1 MINKKLIGYNYS
13 GRNGEAIKY
22 IVVHDTG
29 NPSRGAGAGNHYMYF
44 NKPGRNASAHYFVDS
59 RETLQIVEDHNSAW
73 HCGDG
78 KGRFGITNRNS
89 IGIELCINSDGD
101 WELTKKR
108 GIDLIRYLLKKHDLP
123 KERVVRH
130 YDASLKNCP
139 GKMSGMGWSEWTRFY
154 DEI

>member
-1 MINKKLIGYNYS
+1 MIDRKLIRYNYS
-13 GRNGEAIKY
+13 GRNRENIKF

-29 NPSRGAGAGNHYMYF
+29 NPSKGAGARNHYLYF
-44 NKPGRNASAHYFVDS
+44 DKPNRNASAHYFVDS
-59 RETLQIVEDHNSAW
+59 KEILQLVEDHNSAW

-108 GIDLIRYLLKKHDLP
+108 GIELIRELLKRHGLTKD
-123 KERVVRH
+123 RVFRH

-139 GKMSGMGWSEWTRFY
+139 GKMSAMGWREWTRFY

>member
-1 MINKKLIGYNYS
+1 MITKKLIRYNYS
-13 GRNGEAIKY
+13 DRNGEAVKF

-29 NPSRGAGAGNHYMYF
+29 NLSMGAGAENHYKYF

-59 RETLQIVEDHNSAW
+59 KETLQIVEDHNAAW

-89 IGIELCINSDGD
+89 IGIELCINSDEN
-101 WELTKKR
+101 WEFTKKR
-108 GIDLIRYLLKKHDLP
+108 GIELIRYLLVKHDLS
-123 KERVVRH
+123 KDSLVRH

-139 GKMSGMGWSEWTRFY
+139 GRMSKMGWREWTRFY

>member
-1 MINKKLIGYNYS
+1 MITKKLIENNYS
-13 GRNGEAIKY
+13 GRNRETIKF

-29 NPSRGAGAGNHYMYF
+29 NPSKGAGAENHYQYF
-44 NKPGRNASAHYFVDS
+44 NKPDRNASAHYFVDGK
-59 RETLQIVEDHNSAW
+59 ETLQLVEDHNSAW

-89 IGIELCINSDGD
+89 IGIELCINFDGD
-101 WELTKKR
+101 WELTKKHAAE
-108 GIDLIRYLLKKHDLP
+108 LVRYLLSKHGLS
-123 KERVVRH
+123 KESVVRH

-139 GKMSGMGWSEWTRFY
+139 GKMSAMGWREWTKFY

>member
-1 MINKKLIGYNYS
+1 MITKKLIEYNYS
-13 GRNGEAIKY
+13 GRNRETIKF

-29 NPSRGAGAGNHYMYF
+29 NPSKGAGAENHFRYF
-44 NKPGRNASAHYFVDS
+44 NDPGRNASAHYFVDS
-59 RETLQIVEDHNSAW
+59 KETLQLVVDHNSAW

-108 GIDLIRYLLKKHDLP
+108 ATELIRHLLSKYGLSKD
-123 KERVVRH
+123 RVVRH

-139 GKMSGMGWSEWTRFY
+139 GKMSAMGWREWTRFY